1 MDSGILLTLA
11 GYPTAQPSSS
21 VSTEICQSQQPILC
35 GAFSALLEDAVKTT
49 HDEQAPELS
58 DAGNPIEP
66 PIGIAAGAP
75 ATGTS
80 VIEIVMAA
88 RFQVPVTH
96 EATVP
101 VDDKTESLPTE
112 TARMTPNLAPAPT
125 PAPISPPTAPTIQN
139 IEPMP
144 PLPQGPTTTMAP
156 DNSTVGHEP
165 MAVNPAPSMTTDSFN
180 VPLPQPTLD
189 QDRSS
194 NVPAAQGESP
204 TTTQLPIRHDR
215 GAPANRA
222 PVFLEQPPDASTLP
236 GMRPPSCPISD
247 HAASPPV
254 EHQESADLLPAAY
267 RNGAVQSLER
277 PSTDNRSSSMLQEQ
291 RAQETTLPG
300 PSLSVR
306 VGEQSAG
313 AGQDPFGASAQG
325 KEDGALFQSNTSGA
339 SEPVMRG
346 TQPPLFIDQFM
357 LVRQSPPP
365 PQGTGSPVGASATD
379 QLKLAQGFLDGN
391 HPVTATSTPGMAQT
405 VRLELPSHGSGPLNV
420 RISMAD
426 QTVHTQFTTDRSD
439 LGSLLLMRQDQL
451 QQSLTKA
458 GLELGQFQV
467 HINQEGRQETFS
479 DRQFRRHD
487 GALGQQSASQD
498 QNSQRQDRERPSYRP
513 TRALSLFA

>member
-21 VSTEICQSQQPILC
+21 VSAEICQPQQPILC
-35 GAFSALLEDAVKTT
+35 GAFSALLKDAVKTT
-49 HDEQAPELS
+49 HDEQAPALS
-58 DAGNPIEP
+58 DVGNPIELP
-66 PIGIAAGAP
+66 VAIAAGAP

-80 VIEIVMAA
+80 LIEIVTAA
-88 RFQVPVTH
+88 LDQAPAAH
-96 EATVP
+96 ETAAP
-101 VDDKTESLPTE
+101 VDDTTESLPTA
-112 TARMTPNLAPAPT
+112 TAKMTPNLALDLAPT
-125 PAPISPPTAPTIQN
+125 PAPTPTPISSPKTPTIQ
-139 IEPMP
+139 
-144 PLPQGPTTTMAP
+144 GPATTMAP
-156 DNSTVGHEP
+156 DNSTVGHET

-204 TTTQLPIRHDR
+204 TMTQLPIRHDR
-215 GAPANRA
+215 GASANRA
-222 PVFLEQPPDASTLP
+222 PVCLEQPSDASTLP
-236 GMRPPSCPISD
+236 GMRPPSFPISD
-247 HAASPPV
+247 HAVSPPV
-254 EHQESADLLPAAY
+254 EHQESGDLLPAAY
-267 RNGAVQSLER
+267 RNGTVQLLER
-277 PSTDNRSSSMLQEQ
+277 LSTDIRSSSMLQEQ

-300 PSLSVR
+300 QSLSVR

-339 SEPVMRG
+339 SEPVMRAK
-346 TQPPLFIDQFM
+346 QPPLFIDQFM

-405 VRLELPSHGSGPLNV
+405 VHLELPSHGSGPLNV

-458 GLELGQFQV
+458 GMELGQFQV

-498 QNSQRQDRERPSYRP
+498 QDSQREDRERPSYQP